1 MKLNRLLTILLVM
14 LLFAVPAYAR
24 ELDDQ
29 YDDAVALLSAGRY
42 AEAAQAFSALGY
54 YEDASQLAMYCYALN
69 AGEHGLYA
77 TAVGNFESLGSFR
90 DSALQAKYY
99 AALFYEEAEK
109 YEDAYELLDTM
120 SLFRDASARIVT
132 YPAKINAR
140 DYAAAEA
147 KEQAG
152 NLESAL
158 TAFRALIPYS
168 DSAARAD
175 AVQEK
180 IRARDY
186 AAADAAEQAGKLES
200 ALSAFQA
207 LVPYSDSAER
217 VTGVQEK
224 IKARDYAAADQA
236 EQDGDYAAALT
247 GFTALGDYLDSAER
261 AAAVQDKGNYALGL
275 QYANSGNFS
284 KAYELFAALGDY
296 EDSAEKAYA
305 LGVTT
310 FANVRDRFNGVAA
323 FEFHG
328 LWGVINVNTN
338 TTVSPY
344 WDEIGYFNE
353 HGLAK
358 VKKGSQYGY
367 IDTQG
372 NVVVPCQWYDVSEYA
387 GGYCTVAKA
396 IEPTGGNRYGYSNY
410 VYGLYD
416 AQGNEVTPAQ
426 WRTLGLS
433 ANSSWLVGYRDS
445 NYSNIYAPAFSDGKI
460 KVQNPDGLWGF
471 IDEQGQLVGSVEW
484 WNIDNFSEGLAAVT
498 DSNSKVGFIDGEG
511 NVVIK
516 PQYDATRSFHEGLAA
531 VRVGS
536 YWRYI
541 DQSNNVVIS
550 ANYTDANSFSGGKAD
565 VFLEGTGWQIIDNQG
580 GLLYF
585 INEQTITD
593 YNRAVELM
601 NNGEYAD
608 ARELFLTLSGY
619 KDSATLVAAC
629 DEKLLEAEYNAA
641 LELLN
646 AGDYQAAG
654 KRFKALEQYKDA
666 SAQLEICRANGAIF
680 STFSVAST
688 GSYGFELNAEGYY
701 ESQNKG
707 HDGTIAQCTL
717 TISSETGFVYLDV
730 INSGEYK
737 YDYGCVYMLD
747 STSSIYKDFS
757 YDSTTYQQTL
767 EFTIPDENEHT
778 IYIIYKKDG
787 STSSGNDSLQFKVR
801 FE

>member
-224 IKARDYAAADQA
+224 IKARDYATADQA

-275 QYANSGNFS
+275 QYANSGDFS

-310 FANVRDRFNGVAA
+310 FANVRDRYNGVAA

-372 NVVVPCQWYDVSEYA
+372 KVVVPCQWYDVSEYHDGMCVVVTSTA
-387 GGYCTVAKA
+387 SPNSTSY
-396 IEPTGGNRYGYSNY
+396 YNY
-410 VYGLYD
+410 LFGLFD
-416 AQGNEVTPAQ
+416 SEGNEISPAQ
-426 WRTLGLS
+426 WRTLG
-433 ANSSWLVGYRDS
+433 SSS
-445 NYSNIYAPAFSDGKI
+445 NYFWNPGRWDYNTAYIYAPTFSDGKI

-484 WNIDNFSEGLAAVT
+484 RNIDDFSEGLAAVT

-550 ANYTDANSFSGGKAD
+550 SNYTDANSFSGGKAD

-601 NNGEYAD
+601 NNGEYAA

-646 AGDYQAAG
+646 AGDYQTASE
-654 KRFKALEQYKDA
+654 RFIALGQYKDA
-666 SAQLEICRANGAIF
+666 PEQVRICRENGAMMPYDI
-680 STFSVAST
+680 TTLKDGNYYGT
-688 GSYGFELNAEGYY
+688 GKGYNDITVRVNIKNSKIAY
-701 ESQNKG
+701 ISIVSESEQFG
-707 HDGTIAQCTL
+707 DEALLLLSESIIAQQSLDVDTVSGATL
-717 TISSETGFVYLDV
+717 TSNGV
-730 INSGEYK
+730 IDAVKNALFPESK
-737 YDYGCVYMLD
+737 
-747 STSSIYKDFS
+747 
-757 YDSTTYQQTL
+757 
-767 EFTIPDENEHT
+767 
-778 IYIIYKKDG
+778 
-787 STSSGNDSLQFKVR
+787 
-801 FE
+801 